1 MKQMD
6 HMPRSCIGCHG
17 RASAV
22 RQTRHCRTRQWHPTV
37 SYKVSACELA
47 HRMIRSFT
55 RMPALAVLCL
65 ACFAVTAAGQG
76 TDEPTVAHPWL
87 NWRMIEAAAAP
98 RRGASIAAIGKVI
111 LLIGGIEQ
119 VDGVDRSSD
128 RIEMLRVDTKGTPQ
142 WQLVGRLPQPVAYA
156 ATVTTARGVLC
167 LGGENEDGP
176 TDRVLLVSWDEGA
189 DQVVVVSDCTALPR
203 ATTRAGAAVL
213 AGRVYVAGGLVN
225 GEPTAQMLAM
235 AVDELVSAAPA
246 GTWQVC
252 ADCPGAARR
261 DTALVRQGA
270 ATGDGLFLLGGQSA
284 QGALQDT
291 YRYEPQTD
299 TWLALADAPVT
310 LSHPI
315 AAAMGTTHLLA
326 IDSEAEHGQWLA
338 YHTITNTWVAAP
350 LNRPEICQPRA
361 LVEVGKELAL
371 VGERDSGLA
380 VAVGQLSSAA
390 RHFTGIDYGALL
402 IYMLAMVLIGLYFT
416 RRNKTTNDYFL
427 AGGSVPWWAAGLSMV
442 ATGISSIGFMA
453 VPAKSFATDWVYA
466 VGIVTWFVVVPLV
479 SRFYIPCFRKFNVTS
494 AYSYLEL
501 RFNVLVRVFAAAS
514 FCALQIGRLAVVLL
528 LPALALST
536 VTDLSLAGAILLMGI
551 IATVYTVTGG
561 MEAVIWT
568 DVVQAVLL
576 LGGAL
581 ATVLVV
587 LARVDGGLAQFSSIV
602 AADHKMQLV
611 LPTMDIGATALWVI
625 IVGNIFSRLSGLTA
639 DQAMVQRYL
648 TTRDVRAS
656 RRALWLD
663 VAVAIPW
670 ALIVFLMGTALYV
683 FYKVHPEMLHPAI
696 STDGVVPLFIAQ
708 AFPPGLTGL
717 IIAAIFSAAMSS
729 LDSSMHST
737 STVLVTDFYVRFLP
751 RSSERSRVRLA
762 KLIILCLGLFGT
774 FTAIYMAN
782 AGITSLWDLFITIF
796 GLFVGVLAGLF
807 ILGIFTLRTDGWDAL
822 LGAVVG
828 AVATYCVVRYT
839 RINFFLYPA
848 VGILVCVA
856 VAYAA
861 SFIPRTRIL
870 SPQLTAFA
878 AQAEPSS
885 PAA

>member
-1 MKQMD
+1 MKQ
-6 HMPRSCIGCHG
+6 
-17 RASAV
+17 V
-22 RQTRHCRTRQWHPTV
+22 V
-37 SYKVSACELA
+37 

-55 RMPALAVLCL
+55 WLPTLAALCL
-65 ACFAVTAAGQG
+65 ACSAVSAAGQS

-87 NWRMIEAAAAP
+87 NWRTIATTAEP
-98 RRGASIAAIGKVI
+98 RGGACIGVQGDV
-111 LLIGGIEQ
+111 LIMAGGKEFVGQ
-119 VDGVDRSSD
+119 SMQDSD
-128 RIEMLRVDTKGTPQ
+128 RIDVLRLDDSGDGH
-142 WQLVGRLPQPVAYA
+142 WQAAGRLPWPVQQAAVVATPQGLLCIGGRNDTGALDRVISLRWDAQRGEVEVSEDWPTLPQPIVNSAAAMLNGKVYLAGGHDDRRFSSQMLMLVLSLDDPESGWQPVQSWPG
-156 ATVTTARGVLC
+156 VARL
-167 LGGENEDGP
+167 
-176 TDRVLLVSWDEGA
+176 
-189 DQVVVVSDCTALPR
+189 
-203 ATTRAGAAVL
+203 GAA
-213 AGRVYVAGGLVN
+213 LV
-225 GEPTAQMLAM
+225 P
-235 AVDELVSAAPA
+235 
-246 GTWQVC
+246 
-252 ADCPGAARR
+252 
-261 DTALVRQGA
+261 QGA
-270 ATGDGLFLLGGQSA
+270 AETTDLFLLGGASV
-284 QGALQDT
+284 QGGLATMRQA
-291 YRYEPQTD
+291 YRYTPRSD
-299 TWLALADAPVT
+299 TWQAIEPMPEPLDGVYAAP
-310 LSHPI
+310 L
-315 AAAMGTTHLLA
+315 GTTHLLVIGVA
-326 IDSEAEHGQWLA
+326 AGVQEPHDGPRPLA
-338 YHTITNTWVAAP
+338 YETITNTWVTAP
-350 LNRPEICQPRA
+350 GDGPGIRRIRA
-361 LVEVGKELAL
+361 VVPYGSTIAI
-371 VGERDSGLA
+371 VGETDSGLT
-380 VAVGQLSSAA
+380 VAVGQLTSASE
-390 RHFTGIDYGALL
+390 HFTVLDYVALL
-402 IYMLAMVLIGLYFT
+402 LYMLAMVLIGLHFT
-416 RRNKTTNDYFL
+416 RRNTTTNDYFL

-536 VTDLSLAGAILLMGI
+536 VTDLSLTGAILLMGI

-576 LGGAL
+576 RGGAL

-602 AADHKMQLV
+602 AADHKMQMV

-670 ALIVFLMGTALYV
+670 ALLVFLMGTALYV
-683 FYKVHPEMLHPAI
+683 FYKTHPEMLHPAI

-737 STVLVTDFYVRFLP
+737 ATVLVTDFYVRFLP

-774 FTAIYMAN
+774 FAAIYMAN

-807 ILGIFTLRTDGWDAL
+807 ILGIFTVRTDGWDAL

-828 AVATYCVVRYT
+828 AAATYCVVRYT

-856 VAYAA
+856 VAYTA
-861 SFIPRTRIL
+861 SFIPRLRKNTMH
-870 SPQLTAFA
+870 LTAFA
-878 AQAEPSS
+878 ANGAD
-885 PAA
+885 AT